1 MCENHEMEQKQ
12 WELKRDFYFES
23 LKTTIAY
30 AAGGMKALF
39 MVSGGAAVAMLAF
52 IGHLVT
58 LQKTGVTIRPFVDA
72 LGWYFFASLLGSAA
86 FLMSYLSQ
94 FFHTGTIFTEET
106 SRFGHV
112 FHGLAVL
119 VVVAS
124 YVSCLWGMFVAY
136 KAFLSF

>member
-94 FFHTGTIFTEET
+94 FFHTGAVFTEKT
-106 SRFGHV
+106 SGCGHF
-112 FHGLAVL
+112 FHGLAVFF
-119 VVVAS
+119 VITS
-124 YVSCLWGMFVAY
+124 YASCLLGMWVVY
-136 KAFLSF
+136 NAFFSF